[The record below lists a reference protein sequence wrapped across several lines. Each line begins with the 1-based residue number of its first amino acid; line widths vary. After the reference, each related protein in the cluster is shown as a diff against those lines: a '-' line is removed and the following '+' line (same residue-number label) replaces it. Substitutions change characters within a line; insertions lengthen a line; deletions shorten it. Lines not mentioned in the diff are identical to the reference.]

1 MIKSISIILP
11 VYNEQLRLKSA
22 FSNILNFLKKGNFK
36 TEIIF
41 VDDGSTD
48 NSLALT
54 RPDQSE
60 LPGWAAKR
68 RSKQKKKK
76 D

>member
-22 FSNILNFLKKGNFK
+22 FSNIFNFLKKGNFK

-48 NSLALT
+48 NSFIMINNFI
-54 RPDQSE
+54 
-60 LPGWAAKR
+60 K
-68 RSKQKKKK
+68 KYQKKISKK
-76 D
+76 K